1 MRSQIEIWCN
11 GSTTDFG
18 SVCLGSNPGIST
30 QKAGDIFIGFFVFA
44 NARRHFGNVDKTHPE
59 SWPPKPALHEP
70 SAPPTIPPQNC
81 KPNAPRG
88 RQYVMICA
96 HSRAKISLNF
106 NGTANKTPTLS
117 VPIENTGIQVQLR
130 RVPGCR
136 FKDYNYEN
144 GE

>member
-44 NARRHFGNVDKTHPE
+44 NARRHFGNVDKTHSE

-70 SAPPTIPPQNC
+70 SAPNHPAPKLQAKRSKRETIRNDMRSFQGKNFAQFQPHSEQNSHIIRSHREHRH
-81 KPNAPRG
+81 P
-88 RQYVMICA
+88 
-96 HSRAKISLNF
+96 
-106 NGTANKTPTLS
+106 GTTPESTRLS
-117 VPIENTGIQVQLR
+117 I
-130 RVPGCR
+130 
-136 FKDYNYEN
+136 
-144 GE
+144 